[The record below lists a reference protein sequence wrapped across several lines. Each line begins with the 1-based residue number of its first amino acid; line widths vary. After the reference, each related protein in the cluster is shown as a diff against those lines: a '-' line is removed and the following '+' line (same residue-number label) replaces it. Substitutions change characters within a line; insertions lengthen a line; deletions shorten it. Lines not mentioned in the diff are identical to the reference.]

1 MDTKA
6 SIKATIKSIK
16 EEVVDEKSS
25 FEKCHVCNETFDK
38 FSLEVHNLACK
49 KEIACQF
56 CDKTFSKKGHLT
68 YHVSAVHE
76 VRKNVKCNKCEA
88 GFENLVARFF
98 FSKVAH
104 KTKTRNIF

>member
-68 YHVSAVHE
+68 YHVRGAASLVPGVH
-76 VRKNVKCNKCEA
+76 RHPQ
-88 GFENLVARFF
+88 
-98 FSKVAH
+98 FSEHCHIKMQ
-104 KTKTRNIF
+104 